1 MASQST
7 DIKLFNGG
15 ITDLYLDAPLNKA
28 QELDNFLIK
37 DNGKLETV
45 PGTDT
50 YSNADGDTLYQSPA
64 GIQRIGSFPKL
75 ENDVM
80 FHQSARRLFYESSA
94 AWTELTGPSS
104 NPAQAASGTGHY
116 ASWAEWNSHL
126 LLTNDAFGSPMKI
139 YRDNNSV
146 LRVRNAGLPK
156 VTLTACIAMANDLK
170 SKFNSHILD
179 ASEHT
184 TGLDT
189 TNTISSDDAYDFPSL
204 VTLVTEM
211 LTDYDAH
218 EGDAELASA
227 WAYHVAQEGSDHSL
241 SSTVAPITL
250 AEVVTRL
257 DDFKAK
263 FNAHDADG
271 TAHGTDS
278 EYQSSKY
285 SAPQLASAGGSGN
298 TYLYYICARY
308 KYKVGNV
315 DFIDRGPTYLMT
327 ASNVGTPNGNTIT
340 ISQIPVIANGTT
352 QNFDTANI
360 VWEIYRTV
368 ASGITA
374 YYVTEVT
381 NGTTSTT
388 DANSDATI
396 SVSSNTVLYTDGG
409 IKDLDPP
416 PHSKYVTV
424 VGDIAWYGHCK
435 EGGQIQKSR
444 LRQSIK
450 FDIDGCP
457 ESFYIDLEDE
467 IVGLGAVGIYPIAFC
482 KNHIYR
488 IEGFKDLR
496 GQGVI
501 NKREIARGIGGINHL
516 SIVNTFRGTFF
527 GGTTGWYWTDG
538 FQVKKI
544 SKGLNATYRS
554 ITNTSTKRA
563 KMYGYF
569 DADKDRIYWATQFNS
584 SSSDNDSFFILDLKW
599 PFLTEDETAVFTTI
613 TPAPTS
619 WSPTAI
625 STDTANKL
633 VIGDRQGYIFEFDTN
648 ELTNPKI
655 DTSLSP
661 SSWQDT
667 AITFDYKGPAINM
680 GDANNRKIATYLT
693 VVADNVTP
701 LSLSAKR
708 NNEDSGY
715 FKALAEIRTRDNI
728 VWKDP
733 FAPVWKPTPDGYPW
747 KTFPLIREKRRF
759 PRETLKFL
767 YVQIQLTNSNT
778 IIYKSDDYGT
788 ATVANDGSST
798 STATLSGSLDWP
810 TDIVDY
816 SIAFESDSYTK
827 EYVIT
832 ARSATIATFTDVTQS
847 AVAGSLKKWV
857 IKGTRKKERL
867 NLNSY
872 SIEWEPATSSHS
884 HYRGET
890 GGNA

>member
-1 MASQST
+1 MALQST
-7 DIKLFNGG
+7 DIKVFNGG
-15 ITDLYLDAPLNKA
+15 TTDLYFDAPLNKA

-37 DNGKLETV
+37 DNGKLETA
-45 PGTDT
+45 PGTDV
-50 YSNADGDTLYQSPA
+50 YSNADGDSLHTSPA
-64 GIQRIGSFPKL
+64 GIQRIGSFPKI
-75 ENDVM
+75 ENDVI

-94 AWTELTGPSS
+94 AWTELLGPSS
-104 NPAQAASGTGHY
+104 NTAMAAGTTANY
-116 ASWAEWNSHL
+116 ASWAEWQGHL
-126 LLTNDAFGSPMKI
+126 LLTSDAFGSIMKI

-156 VTLTACIAMANDLK
+156 ITLTACIAMANDLK
-170 SKFNSHILD
+170 TKFNNHIAD
-179 ASEHT
+179 SSEHT
-184 TGLDT
+184 TGIDT
-189 TNTISSDDAYDFPSL
+189 TNTTAASDAYDFPSL
-204 VTLVTEM
+204 VTLVTEL

-218 EGDAELASA
+218 EGDAELGSG
-227 WAYHVAQEGSDHSL
+227 WAYHVAQEATDHSL
-241 SSTVAPITL
+241 TSTTAPITL
-250 AEVVTRL
+250 QDVKDRL
-257 DDFKAK
+257 DDFKSK
-263 FNAHDADG
+263 FNAHDADT
-271 TAHGTDS
+271 TAHGTDT
-278 EYQSSKY
+278 EYQSTKFSE
-285 SAPQLASAGGSGN
+285 PQFSSAGGTGN
-298 TYLYYICARY
+298 TYIYYFCAKY
-308 KYKVGNV
+308 KYNVGNV
-315 DFIDRGPTYLMT
+315 EFIDRGPTYLKTM
-327 ASNVGTPNGNTIT
+327 SNIGAPNTNTVTIT
-340 ISQIPVIANGTT
+340 EIPAITNGTT
-352 QNFDTANI
+352 ENFDTSNI
-360 VWEIYRTV
+360 VWELYRTV
-368 ASGITA
+368 NTGITA
-374 YYVTEVT
+374 YFVKEVT

-388 DANSDATI
+388 DTSSDATI
-396 SVSSNTVLYTDGG
+396 SVSSNLVLYTDGG

-416 PHSKYVTV
+416 PQAKFCV
-424 VGDIAWYGHCK
+424 VVADIAWYGHCK
-435 EGGQIQKSR
+435 EGSQIRKTR
-444 LRQSIK
+444 LRQSVK
-450 FDIDGCP
+450 FDLDGCP

-527 GGTTGWYWTDG
+527 GGTSGWYWTDG
-538 FQVKKI
+538 FDVKKI

-554 ITNTSTKRA
+554 LTNTSTKKA
-563 KMYGYF
+563 KMYGYH
-569 DADKDRIYWATQFNS
+569 DANKDRIYWATQFNS
-584 SSSDNDSFFILDLKW
+584 SSNDNDSFFVLDLKW

-613 TPAPTS
+613 TPSSSS

-625 STDTANKL
+625 STDLTDKL

-661 SSWQDT
+661 SSWQET
-667 AITFDYKGPAINM
+667 AIVFDYKGPAINM

-693 VVADNVTP
+693 IVADNVTP
-701 LSLSAKR
+701 ISLSAKR
-708 NNEDSGY
+708 NSEDSGF

-733 FAPVWKPTPDGYPW
+733 FAPVWKPAADGFPW

-759 PRETLKFL
+759 PRESLRFL

-788 ATVANDGSST
+788 ATVASASST
-798 STATLSGSLDWP
+798 TSSATLAGSLDWP
-810 TDIVDY
+810 SDVVDY
-816 SIAFESDSYTK
+816 FIAFESDSYTK

-832 ARSATIATFTDVTQS
+832 SRTATVATFTDVTQS
-847 AVAGSLKKWV
+847 AVTGATKKWV
-857 IKGTRKKERL
+857 IKGVRKKERL
-867 NLNSY
+867 NLSSY